1 MVWLHYRYID
11 KYVHS
16 VKNLFYVQ
24 CKENGS
30 LATDFALFYIEKAD
44 CTGGPIVTK
53 PKVHFDF

>member
-1 MVWLHYRYID
+1 MHN
-11 KYVHS
+11 
-16 VKNLFYVQ
+16 VKNIFYVQ